1 MYPDDVL
8 LTAWAIAARHLAKRQ
23 KDPTL
28 MIAEGIMQERQKWL
42 IETVNT
48 VIRQIA
54 SEAKS
59 ATEVRNDG
67 QAIEPR

>member
-8 LTAWAIAARHLAKRQ
+8 QASWAIAAKHLAKGQ

-28 MIAEGIMQERQKWL
+28 MVAEGIMKERQRWL

-48 VIRQIA
+48 AILQAA
-54 SEAKS
+54 SEAERAS
-59 ATEVRNDG
+59 DER
-67 QAIEPR
+67 